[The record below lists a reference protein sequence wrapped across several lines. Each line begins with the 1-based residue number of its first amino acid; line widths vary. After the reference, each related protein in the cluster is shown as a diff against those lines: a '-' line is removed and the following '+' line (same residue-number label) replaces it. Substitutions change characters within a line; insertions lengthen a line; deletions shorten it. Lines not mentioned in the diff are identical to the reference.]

1 MLGVPSEVV
10 FQAVINGLI
19 LGGIYA
25 LVAGGLTL
33 VFGVMGIINVAHG
46 DLLMVSMFSAYY
58 IVTLFGISP
67 YIAILIVT
75 PVMFVVGLLMY
86 QVFLSPIITAPHINQ
101 ILLTVALSLLIQNIA
116 IFVFGGDYLSL
127 NIPLSDKTVSI
138 FGAILTVPQLLAFV
152 LSLVTSAMFYMM
164 LKHTDFGRSLR
175 AVAQNRRGAMVVG
188 INVPRAYM
196 MSFGIGCAMLGIA
209 GPLLLPIYY
218 VHTDVGSL
226 FLLVAFVVVVMGG
239 LGNFLGALIA
249 GLIIG
254 VTEAVAGL
262 VVSPSLAPIS
272 NFIIFILILL
282 FRPAGLIRV

>member
-46 DLLMVSMFSAYY
+46 DMLMVSMFSAYY

-86 QVFLSPIITAPHINQ
+86 QVFLSPIINAPHINQ

-116 IFVFGGDYLSL
+116 IYVFGGDYLSL

-138 FGAILTVPQLLAFV
+138 CGAILTVPQVLAFV

-272 NFIIFILILL
+272 NFVIFILILL

>member
-46 DLLMVSMFSAYY
+46 DMLMVSMFSAYY

-86 QVFLSPIITAPHINQ
+86 QVFLSPIINAPHINQ

-116 IFVFGGDYLSL
+116 IYVFGGDYLSL

-138 FGAILTVPQLLAFV
+138 FGAILTVPQVLAFV

-272 NFIIFILILL
+272 NFVIFILILL

>member
-10 FQAVINGLI
+10 FQAVVNGLI

-46 DLLMVSMFSAYY
+46 DMLMVSMFSAYY

-75 PVMFVVGLLMY
+75 PIMFVVGLLMY
-86 QVFLSPIITAPHINQ
+86 QVFLSPIINAPHINQ